1 MANLVDFF
9 PYLIPFGKDQVAGYY
24 CQIEKHQLKERQMEM
39 VYAGARQQV
48 GKSEGGV
55 SGLGN
60 AGKYCRNVLHQPG
73 ADGGKAGNVG
83 KGRKQQEQ
91 GTKIEDEG
99 GCRDGD
105 EAGEQG
111 VAGYSAEIIDDE
123 RKRTYLCRQG
133 YAE

>member
-1 MANLVDFF
+1 M
-9 PYLIPFGKDQVAGYY
+9 K
-24 CQIEKHQLKERQMEM
+24 M
-39 VYAGARQQV
+39 VYAGTRQQT
-48 GKSEGGV
+48 GKPEGGMG
-55 SGLGN
+55 GLGN
-60 AGKYCRNVLHQPG
+60 AGKYCCYKLHQPG
-73 ADGGKAGNVG
+73 ADGGKVGNVG
-83 KGRKQQEQ
+83 KRRKQQEL